1 MSACVFC
8 AIAAHEMPA
17 TYVHEDDTVF
27 AIRDNNPQA
36 PVHVLVLPRE
46 HIESAAQLTSDH
58 SDLWGRMLQVAQD
71 VTRADG
77 IAGSG
82 YRLVV
87 NTGRQGGQTVGHL
100 HIHVLGGRQM
110 TWPPG

>member
-1 MSACVFC
+1 MHACIFC
-8 AIAAHEMPA
+8 AIAAHEMQA
-17 TYVHEDDTVF
+17 AYVHEDDTVF

-46 HIESAAQLTSDH
+46 HIASAAELDSGH
-58 SDLWGRMLQVAQD
+58 AELWNRMLHVAQQIAA
-71 VTRADG
+71 ADG

-82 YRLVV
+82 YRMVV
-87 NTGRQGGQTVGHL
+87 NTGREGGQTVGHL

>member
-1 MSACVFC
+1 MSSCIFC
-8 AIAAHEMPA
+8 AIAAHELPA
-17 TYVHEDDTVF
+17 SFVHEDDLVF
-27 AIRDNNPQA
+27 AIRDNNQQA

-46 HIESAAQLTSDH
+46 HIASVAELTGDH
-58 SDLWGRMLQVAQD
+58 TYLWDRMLQVTQE
-71 VTRADG
+71 VTRAEG
-77 IAGSG
+77 IADTG

-87 NTGRQGGQTVGHL
+87 NTGPQGGQTVAHL

>member
-1 MSACVFC
+1 MNGCVFC
-8 AIAAHEMPA
+8 AIAAHELPA
-17 TYVHEDDTVF
+17 RFVHEDDAVF
-27 AIRDNNPQA
+27 AIRDTNPQA

-46 HIESAAQLTSDH
+46 HIASVAELNSDH
-58 SDLWGRMLQVAQD
+58 GDLWGRMLQVAQD
-71 VTRADG
+71 AARADG
-77 IAGSG
+77 IVDSG
-82 YRLVV
+82 FRLVV